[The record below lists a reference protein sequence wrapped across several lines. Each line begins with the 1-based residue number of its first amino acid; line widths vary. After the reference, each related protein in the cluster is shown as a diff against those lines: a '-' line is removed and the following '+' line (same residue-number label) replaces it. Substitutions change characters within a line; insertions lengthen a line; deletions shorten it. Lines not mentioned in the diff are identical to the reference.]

1 MAPLKEKE
9 EASLIEIEHLTKRYG
24 DITAVSDLSIRIES
38 GQIYGFLGPNGA
50 GKSTTMNIMT
60 AACQRRRVM

>member
-1 MAPLKEKE
+1 MVLSSVFIMAPLKEKE

-38 GQIYGFLGPNGA
+38 GQIYGLQGPNVEA
-50 GKSTTMNIMT
+50 NSTTMKNKT
-60 AACQRRRVM
+60 G